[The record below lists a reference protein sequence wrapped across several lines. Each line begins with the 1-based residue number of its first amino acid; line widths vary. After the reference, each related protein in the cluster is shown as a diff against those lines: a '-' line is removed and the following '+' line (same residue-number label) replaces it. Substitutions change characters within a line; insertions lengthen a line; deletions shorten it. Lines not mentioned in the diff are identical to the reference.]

1 MSCKKSTYMNHMS
14 MNGHSSVE
22 KISVD
27 PVAFISGAFLILRE
41 TSNQMHIP
49 KNPTQMTIQMNMI
62 TIFHVPFH
70 EIPLHA
76 LTPSM
81 HSSVLQS

>member
-1 MSCKKSTYMNHMS
+1 MSCERNTYMNHMS

-41 TSNQMHIP
+41 MSSQMHIP
-49 KNPTQMTIQMNMI
+49 KNPMQMTIQMNMI

-70 EIPLHA
+70 EIPEHA
-76 LTPSM
+76 LRPSM